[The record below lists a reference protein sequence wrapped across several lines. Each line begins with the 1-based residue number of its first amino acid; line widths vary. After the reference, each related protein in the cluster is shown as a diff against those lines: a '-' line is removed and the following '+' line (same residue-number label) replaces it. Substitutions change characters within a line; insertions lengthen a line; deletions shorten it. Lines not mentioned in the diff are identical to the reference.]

1 MDDPAVANCTGETS
15 GAPCTTP
22 DVLCDLVNGC
32 STKLKCT
39 DQDPTNGGLCPRS
52 RALYKR
58 DIAYLS
64 PSERER
70 IYRDLLAIPLASYEY
85 KSDPT
90 ATPQLGFILEDVEPS
105 PATSGD
111 HVNLYGYLSMAVNA
125 VQLQAKEIEAL
136 KQEVAAL
143 RAQSKRAMPSRPT
156 RATRP
161 AH

>member
-1 MDDPAVANCTGETS
+1 M
-15 GAPCTTP
+15 
-22 DVLCDLVNGC
+22 
-32 STKLKCT
+32 
-39 DQDPTNGGLCPRS
+39 
-52 RALYKR
+52 
-58 DIAYLS
+58 
-64 PSERER
+64 
-70 IYRDLLAIPLASYEY
+70 LAIPLASYEY